1 MNRLPLI
8 TTEWNN
14 EAWDGGTREGQGK
27 GESGL

>member
-8 TTEWNN
+8 TAEWNN

-27 GESGL
+27 GEGGL